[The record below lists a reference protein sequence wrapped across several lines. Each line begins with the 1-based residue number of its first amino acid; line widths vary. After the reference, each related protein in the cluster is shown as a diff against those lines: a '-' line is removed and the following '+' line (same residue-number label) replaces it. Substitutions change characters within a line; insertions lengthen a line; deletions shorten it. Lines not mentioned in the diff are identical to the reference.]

1 MPTHQVDNTI
11 PEQED
16 NFTSVLAP
24 FTKGMWHCMPHTLQ
38 HIELDLIRPGVLPEP
53 TKNDAFPSRD
63 LTPLMQF
70 RQLRTLKIVGM
81 LDSYQTHIWEAVWLC
96 PQLEVLTLEMCLEP
110 SIRSTRNREWPT
122 IQGNWK
128 MKNLGEVEK
137 KYQ

>member
-1 MPTHQVDNTI
+1 M
-11 PEQED
+11 
-16 NFTSVLAP
+16 A
-24 FTKGMWHCMPHTLQ
+24 HTLQ

-53 TKNDAFPSRD
+53 TENDTFPSSD
-63 LTPLMQF
+63 LTPLMHF

-128 MKNLGEVEK
+128 MKKLGEVEK